1 MNKKKLVIICGA
13 LTSGGA
19 ERVLSVLSKPLA
31 DEFNITLLLWRDKPV
46 FYKYDERINIIP
58 LPSISKFN
66 NHISKGYAL
75 RKWINKEKPNIIVS
89 FLRPFNLLALTS
101 LVGIRIPKIVAE
113 RNDPRFTPGGWPIV
127 LYTNLIYRTASGILC
142 QTQSISNY
150 FKGILSTR
158 THVIFNPIKLPI
170 EKIGVAL
177 KTQKSN
183 KIVIIGRLHSQKN
196 HKLAIDAFKIFLQNH
211 PTYKLS
217 IYGEGPLKNEIQSYI
232 ENQALSDSIIM
243 EGAKPDIIPY
253 ILDAKAFLMTSK
265 FEGMP
270 NALVEAMCL
279 GIPCISTPVSGAIDL
294 IKNEENGILVN
305 WNPTDIASVLN
316 KLVDDETKCYNLGN
330 NASKLYDMLRIE
342 RISKQWINYFNSLA

>member
-127 LYTNLIYRTASGILC
+127 LYTNLIGC
-142 QTQSISNY
+142 
-150 FKGILSTR
+150 
-158 THVIFNPIKLPI
+158 
-170 EKIGVAL
+170 
-177 KTQKSN
+177 
-183 KIVIIGRLHSQKN
+183 
-196 HKLAIDAFKIFLQNH
+196 
-211 PTYKLS
+211 
-217 IYGEGPLKNEIQSYI
+217 
-232 ENQALSDSIIM
+232 
-243 EGAKPDIIPY
+243 
-253 ILDAKAFLMTSK
+253 
-265 FEGMP
+265 
-270 NALVEAMCL
+270 
-279 GIPCISTPVSGAIDL
+279 
-294 IKNEENGILVN
+294 
-305 WNPTDIASVLN
+305 SV
-316 KLVDDETKCYNLGN
+316 
-330 NASKLYDMLRIE
+330 
-342 RISKQWINYFNSLA
+342 